1 MHYMRIYKNGY
12 GIIIESQGEYYFL
25 QGEDWDRFINR
36 RNLFQHC
43 IEVLKSLTSDASLGS
58 LVSGKLS
65 APIGRQEV
73 WAAGVTYLRSREAR
87 MEEAKDAGAGDFY
100 ARVYEADRPELFFK
114 ATASRVVGHGD
125 KVRIRRDSKWNV
137 PEPELTLFISSEA
150 TIEGYTIGNDM
161 SSRDIEGENPL
172 YLPQAKSYDGSGALG
187 PCIYVSGTPIDANAM
202 IALRIVR
209 DNRQVFTG
217 EISINRMKRVHAELV
232 EYLFRETSFPF
243 GVFLMT
249 GTGIVP
255 PDDFTLLEGDTI
267 EIKIDG
273 IGTLMNIV
281 TQQQ

>member
-1 MHYMRIYKNGY
+1 MKIYNSTNG
-12 GIIIESQGEYYFL
+12 ILIDIDENYFL
-25 QGEDWDRFINR
+25 LNGANWDQLINR
-36 RNLFQHC
+36 KNLHEY
-43 IEVLKSLTSDASLGS
+43 ITEKVKSLKPDPSLASLIS
-58 LVSGKLS
+58 NKIP
-65 APIGRQEV
+65 APVGLQEI

-114 ATASRVVGHGD
+114 STASRVVGHGD

-137 PEPELTLFISSEA
+137 PEPELTLFISSEG

-172 YLPQAKSYDGSGALG
+172 YLPQAKSYDASAAIG
-187 PCIYVSGTPIDANAM
+187 PCIYVPSKPIEPGTM
-202 IALRIVR
+202 IQLNILRES
-209 DNRQVFTG
+209 QSVFTG
-217 EISINRMKRVHAELV
+217 RISINRMKRMHTELV

-255 PDDFTLLEGDTI
+255 PDDFTLQPRD
-267 EIKIDG
+267 EIQITIDG
-273 IGTLMNIV
+273 IGTLINTV
-281 TQQQ
+281 SQR